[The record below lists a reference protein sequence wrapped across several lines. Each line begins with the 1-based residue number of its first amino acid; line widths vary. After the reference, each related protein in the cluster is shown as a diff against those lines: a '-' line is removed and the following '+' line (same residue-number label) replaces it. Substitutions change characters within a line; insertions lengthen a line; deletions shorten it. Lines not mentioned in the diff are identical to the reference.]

1 MIRIITDSVSD
12 IPVELCKELNI
23 KVMPLI
29 VHIGEQYYKDGI
41 DLAPEDFFRL
51 MAENESLPTTSQV
64 SPGEFLKAF
73 DELTG
78 SGDTVIAIL
87 MSSALSGTYN
97 SALSAKKMLEDR
109 DIEILDSKGVTLG
122 YGLLVIEAARMAKNG
137 HPKEEIVK
145 RIRYMI
151 EKMEYR
157 FIVDTLDNLY
167 KGGRLSAVGAIVGK
181 VLNIKPILKMSE
193 GKLVLEDKVRGRKKA
208 IKWLID
214 WMKNNHFNL
223 SNQTVGIN
231 HSNDEAYALELIEEI
246 QVHFAPK
253 EIILSQTGCVVGTH
267 AGPGAVA
274 IYFLDERHSDK

>member
-12 IPVELCKELNI
+12 IPVELCEELNI
-23 KVMPLI
+23 KVMPLV

-41 DLAPEDFFRL
+41 DLTPEDFFQL
-51 MAENESLPTTSQV
+51 MAENENLPTTSQV

-73 DELTG
+73 DELTS

-97 SALSAKKMLEDR
+97 SALTAKEMLKNR
-109 DIEILDSKGVTLG
+109 DIEVIDSKGVTLG
-122 YGLLVIEAARMAKNG
+122 YGLLVIEAARMAKEG
-137 HPKEEIVK
+137 HPKEDIVK
-145 RIRYMI
+145 RIQYMI
-151 EKMEYR
+151 GKMEYK

-181 VLNIKPILKMSE
+181 ILNIKPILKMEE
-193 GKLVLEDKVRGRKKA
+193 GKLILEDKVRGRRRA
-208 IKWLID
+208 IKWVID
-214 WMKNNHFNL
+214 WIQNNDIDIR
-223 SNQTVGIN
+223 NQTIGIN
-231 HSNDEAYALELIEEI
+231 HSNDEEYALELIGEIEE
-246 QVHFAPK
+246 HFAPK